1 LRIRLSAN
9 TNNTSVILLGVGPT
23 TTPTTPGGSGGLTFG
38 GYFLIILPVLLV
50 VYVVVFVLINRF
62 ARQQTGLDMLPHR
75 GFWGA
80 IPGYTKDGVMFLV
93 SRVTGKG
100 GNYQSV

>member
-1 LRIRLSAN
+1 MRIRLSAN

-23 TTPTTPGGSGGLTFG
+23 PGGSGGLTFG
-38 GYFLIILPVLLV
+38 GYFLIILPILLV
-50 VYVVVFVLINRF
+50 VYFLVFLGINRF

-93 SRVTGKG
+93 SCVTGKG